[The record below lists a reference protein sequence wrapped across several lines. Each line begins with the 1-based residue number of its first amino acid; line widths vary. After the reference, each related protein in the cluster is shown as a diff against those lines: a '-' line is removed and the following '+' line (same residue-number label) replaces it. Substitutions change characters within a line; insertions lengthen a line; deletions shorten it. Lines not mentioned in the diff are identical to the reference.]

1 MKNLIDE
8 IWNDIEKF
16 GWESISSKKE
26 HYKKK
31 TTSFYI
37 RTQNDRFKKE
47 LMNVLMEAIIKDL
60 TIHEA
65 VVLINNFENE

>member
-8 IWNDIEKF
+8 IWNDIEKS
-16 GWESISSKKE
+16 GWELISSKKDY
-26 HYKKK
+26 YKKK
-31 TTSFYI
+31 TTSFSI
-37 RTQNDRFKKE
+37 KTQNDRFKKE
-47 LMNVLMEAIIKDL
+47 LMNILIDAIIKDL

>member
-16 GWESISSKKE
+16 GWEAISSKKE

-31 TTSFYI
+31 TTSFSI
-37 RTQNDRFKKE
+37 KTQNDRFKKE

>member
-8 IWNDIEKF
+8 IWNDIEKS
-16 GWESISSKKE
+16 GWETISSKKDY
-26 HYKKK
+26 YKKK
-31 TTSFYI
+31 TTSFSI
-37 RTQNDRFKKE
+37 KTQNDRFKKE

>member
-8 IWNDIEKF
+8 IWTDIEKF

>member
-16 GWESISSKKE
+16 GWEAISSKKE

>member
-8 IWNDIEKF
+8 IWNDIDKF
-16 GWESISSKKE
+16 GWEAISSKKE
-26 HYKKK
+26 LYKKK
-31 TTSFYI
+31 TTSFSI
-37 RTQNDRFKKE
+37 KTQNDRFKKE

>member
-8 IWNDIEKF
+8 IWNDIEKS
-16 GWESISSKKE
+16 GWEEISSKKDF
-26 HYKKK
+26 YKKK
-31 TTSFYI
+31 TTSFSI
-37 RTQNDRFKKE
+37 KTQNDRFKKE
-47 LMNVLMEAIIKDL
+47 LMNVLIEAIIKDL